1 MTVSKVILALAEDG
15 SSFNQSTVYRVLS
28 DLGGVGLVAES
39 RLRPGDT
46 VFE

>member
-1 MTVSKVILALAEDG
+1 MAVSEVILALAEEG

-28 DLGGVGLVAES
+28 DLGGVGLIAES